1 MAQAL
6 EAPPSPRVTEVQGVI
21 ELDSREAKFQRRA
34 VLILTILPF
43 AGVFLAIPLFWGAGL
58 SGVTAIIA
66 LTFYIFSGMGVT
78 VGFHRLFTHRSFE
91 ASRGLKLALAIGGSF
106 AVQGSILSWV
116 AAHRRHHA
124 YSDREGDPHSP
135 HLDEGPGMRG
145 VIRGLWHAHIGWL
158 TDPEKT
164 DIERW
169 APDLL
174 KDPDLVKID
183 RWFPRLTI
191 MSFALPALVGF
202 AVTRSVWGGIAAF
215 IWGSLVRVFF
225 LHHVTWSINSICHFY
240 GERPFKSLDFSTNNW
255 VLAIISFGESWHN
268 NHHAFPSSARHGI
281 GRGQIDVSAGLI
293 SIFEKLHLARKVKI
307 VKPKQLAAKAIQ
319 DFKVRRSILDHN

>member
-1 MAQAL
+1 
-6 EAPPSPRVTEVQGVI
+6 
-21 ELDSREAKFQRRA
+21 
-34 VLILTILPF
+34 
-43 AGVFLAIPLFWGAGL
+43 
-58 SGVTAIIA
+58 
-66 LTFYIFSGMGVT
+66 
-78 VGFHRLFTHRSFE
+78 
-91 ASRGLKLALAIGGSF
+91 
-106 AVQGSILSWV
+106 
-116 AAHRRHHA
+116 
-124 YSDREGDPHSP
+124 
-135 HLDEGPGMRG
+135 MRG
-145 VIRGLWHAHIGWL
+145 VIRGLWHSHIGWL

-191 MSFALPALVGF
+191 VSFALPALVGF

-293 SIFEKLHLARKVKI
+293 SLFEKLHLARKVKI